1 MKILFL
7 WISTVA
13 ASFCIE
19 LTNELKMFK
28 DVADAGY
35 KINIDRLSDLSKKLN
50 PDASKITLLS
60 MLIPIFNII
69 QVFERITKYNNIR
82 PMLLDQLS
90 VIDALEEMSEIEKQE
105 YLKKPTGL
113 NAILVPFKLEVRIA
127 KADSVKI
134 ENDNE
139 KSEIFYE
146 IGDSLDDITILKVAG
161 DAYRLTEAEQKKKV
175 IEAIGAIKNFL
186 SEETEEYDD
195 VENATNTIKDNDDL
209 ELKDTDNKEEQKVT
223 PKQESSLSRQKQAL
237 EDLKNKLIELIE
249 EKEQAAQKSPAKT
262 KKRKRK

>member
-1 MKILFL
+1 MKIVVL

-19 LTNELKMFK
+19 LTNELRMFK

-90 VIDALEEMSEIEKQE
+90 IIDALEEMSEIEKQE
-105 YLKKPTGL
+105 YQKRPTGL

-146 IGDSLDDITILKVAG
+146 IGDSLDDITILKAAG

-175 IEAIGAIKNFL
+175 IEAIKSSLLA
-186 SEETEEYDD
+186 ETEEYDD

-209 ELKDTDNKEEQKVT
+209 ELKNTDNKEEQKVT

-237 EDLKNKLIELIE
+237 EDLKNKLIE
-249 EKEQAAQKSPAKT
+249 KQQAAQKPPAKT